1 MIDSI
6 EKRNWT
12 DFAPSLQ
19 DGDRCGTFGPRVSP
33 GAIFT
38 FSLTGE
44 EAVFTS
50 SLTGEETIFTF
61 SLTGEEAVPYSPIP
75 IPFSSPP

>member
-44 EAVFTS
+44 ETAEKPVS
-50 SLTGEETIFTF
+50 SIAGRQGRWTTDTKPSQI
-61 SLTGEEAVPYSPIP
+61 A
-75 IPFSSPP
+75 SSNNQK